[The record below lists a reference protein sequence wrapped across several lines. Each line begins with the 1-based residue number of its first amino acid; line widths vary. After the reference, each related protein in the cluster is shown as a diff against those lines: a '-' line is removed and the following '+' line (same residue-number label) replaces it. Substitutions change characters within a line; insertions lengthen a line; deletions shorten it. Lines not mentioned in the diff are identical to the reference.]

1 MKTIAKVK
9 YFVLQSILSV
19 KIKYESLTNDSIM
32 KFSIG
37 TLIIVF
43 YAMWC
48 HSQSTKWDL
57 YKQDKQMKNLT
68 EQAAELQNTN
78 DKKDELIAAHE
89 EKDKIMR
96 EFVKDMFT
104 SNFYNTSLTGYHPV
118 REQTDSTPN
127 ITADGTKFDIDVAG
141 DYRYV
146 ALSRDLL
153 KIFKHRGADIKFGD
167 YIMIKGT
174 PDGAQDGIY
183 QVRDTMN
190 KRHREWIDILLTP
203 GDKSFYYRNV
213 LMYKITQPKY
223 LAVLRDV
230 YDQFPDKEP
239 LSQGAPEI

>member
-19 KIKYESLTNDSIM
+19 KIKYESLTNVSIM

-43 YAMWC
+43 FAMWF
-48 HSQSTKWDL
+48 HAQSTKWDL